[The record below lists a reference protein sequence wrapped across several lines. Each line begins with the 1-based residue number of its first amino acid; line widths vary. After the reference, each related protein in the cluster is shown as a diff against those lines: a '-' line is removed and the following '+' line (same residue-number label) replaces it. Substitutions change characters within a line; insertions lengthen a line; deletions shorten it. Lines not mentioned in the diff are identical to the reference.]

1 MAFIG
6 GEELKAFLTRNNIIT
21 NKEGVSVFNSKR
33 ISQAA
38 YELCLGNEVF
48 RTDNKD
54 KKTEFLD
61 EKNRYIDINPGQ
73 FCLLMTEEYINISPD
88 KLAFISIKAKQK
100 LKGLINVSG
109 FHVDP
114 GFKGK
119 LLFSVYNAG
128 PSIITLEAG
137 KAYFLIWFSNL
148 EKELSSEFLYNND
161 NNHHQGQSSI
171 DPEYL
176 SALKKDELTSP
187 HALLQRIKDAE
198 TEFTRKIDDK
208 NRKILDNKYLYSV
221 MIGLI
226 CAVLARI
233 LFEIDYKSITSY
245 FSDDVK
251 NLESKVNSLTIKN
264 KQLEKDVEELKKKT
278 ISLYNNR
285 VEKKN

>member
-6 GEELKAFLTRNNIIT
+6 GQQLQSFLTRNSVIT
-21 NKEGVSVFNSKR
+21 NNEGQNIFESNR
-33 ISQAA
+33 IDQVA
-38 YELCLGNEVF
+38 YQLSLGSEVF

-54 KKTEFLD
+54 KKAEVLD
-61 EKNRYIDINPGQ
+61 DKHKYIDINPGQ
-73 FCLLMTEEYINISPD
+73 FCLLMTEEYINVPAD

-128 PSIITLEAG
+128 PSVITLEY
-137 KAYFLIWFSNL
+137 KKSYFLIWFADL
-148 EKELSSEFLYNND
+148 EIELTTDYLYNNK

-176 SALKKDELTSP
+176 SALKKEEMTSP
-187 HALLQRIKDAE
+187 NILLQRIKDTE

-208 NRKILDNKYLYSV
+208 NRKILDNKYLHTV
-221 MIGLI
+221 LIGLAAAI
-226 CAVLARI
+226 LARI
-233 LFEIDYKSITSY
+233 LFEIDFGSITLY
-245 FSDDVK
+245 FNDDIK
-251 NLESKVNSLTIKN
+251 NLETKVDSLNIKN
-264 KQLEKDVEELKKKT
+264 KQLEKEFDDLKKKT
-278 ISLYNNR
+278 ISLYNNN
-285 VEKKN
+285 VD